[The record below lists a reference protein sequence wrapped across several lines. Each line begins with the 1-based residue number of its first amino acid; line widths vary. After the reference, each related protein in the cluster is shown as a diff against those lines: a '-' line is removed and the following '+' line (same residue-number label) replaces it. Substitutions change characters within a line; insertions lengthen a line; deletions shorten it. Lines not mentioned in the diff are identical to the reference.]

1 MEFPPSVR
9 PPKRTVPI
17 VRYALFLLLSL
28 APGLALA
35 QAEVLE
41 NPGTTSAVQDRL
53 YRMNHELMLGVG
65 ALPADAYYKG
75 YYAGV
80 SYTYHFSDSFAWQVG
95 RGAYSYNVETSLRR
109 QLERDFGVSPTASA
123 FEDEVN
129 WMVGSDLMWS
139 PIYGKLAILNNRV
152 IHFETF
158 LLGGATVFKLNR
170 SGPAGFKPGA
180 NVGLGVRVFKSNSVS
195 FRLDVTN
202 NFVFTGATRVI
213 NIPTIQL
220 ATAFNFGATE

>member
-1 MEFPPSVR
+1 MELPTSLR
-9 PPKRTVPI
+9 PPQRTVPI
-17 VRYALFLLLSL
+17 VRYALLLLVSL

-65 ALPADAYYKG
+65 VMPADAYYKG
-75 YYAGV
+75 YYAGL
-80 SYTYHFSDSFAWQVG
+80 SYTYHFTDSFAWQVG

-123 FEDEVN
+123 FEDQAE
-129 WMVGSDLMWS
+129 WMVGSDIMWS
-139 PIYGKLAILNNRV
+139 PIYGKVAILNNKV
-152 IHFETF
+152 VHFETF
-158 LLGGATVFKLNR
+158 LLGGATVVKLNR
-170 SGPAGFKPGA
+170 SGVDSFRPGA
-180 NVGLGVRVFKSNSVS
+180 NVGLGVRVFKSDTLS

-202 NFVFTGATRVI
+202 NFVFAGATRVI

-220 ATAFNFGATE
+220 ATALNFGATE